1 MVKPVTE
8 ACLVAGEVSR
18 WKAGWSSCHWVGED
32 GSASGLPLNGFPG
45 ASRGCGRELD
55 GVPGFGAE
63 NQPQGRRRQGVKA
76 GSAPLE
82 AEQRGD
88 GGS

>member
-1 MVKPVTE
+1 MDSREQAE
-8 ACLVAGEVSR
+8 AAG
-18 WKAGWSSCHWVGED
+18 
-32 GSASGLPLNGFPG
+32 GSWMESLALGLRTNFK
-45 ASRGCGRELD
+45 
-55 GVPGFGAE
+55 
-63 NQPQGRRRQGVKA
+63 GRRRQGVKA